1 MPGQKDY
8 SDDKAGSLCS
18 QSRLSGC
25 VFIQNTTEPVTQQPP
40 SVEVDDDDDDDDAD
54 HSAVVYLLLSICLVI
69 LLLTIA
75 LHLGL
80 RYV

>member
-40 SVEVDDDDDDDDAD
+40 SVEVDDDDDDDAD

>member
-25 VFIQNTTEPVTQQPP
+25 IFIQNTTEPVTQQPP
-40 SVEVDDDDDDDDAD
+40 SVEVDDDDDDDAD